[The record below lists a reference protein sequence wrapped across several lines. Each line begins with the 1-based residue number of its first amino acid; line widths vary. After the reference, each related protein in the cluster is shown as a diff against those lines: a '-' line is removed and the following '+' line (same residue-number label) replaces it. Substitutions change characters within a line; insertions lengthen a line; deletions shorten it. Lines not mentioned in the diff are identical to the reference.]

1 MTYDQASQDPLSGRE
16 VVFTLDRG
24 FRKPLVG
31 RGIAALI
38 ATVPGLLLV
47 LLAAGAF
54 SAFVWCWVVV
64 TGVVTLDYAVRYLW
78 VGRFRTRLSAEGIE
92 IRGYFNHFVPWA
104 EVTGVE
110 VTGYAV
116 PTRTAP
122 TSSQRA
128 ARRLDSTSGVRAK
141 LFTVRIARVGHR
153 RRMLL
158 RAPLVAGL
166 RPRRG
171 RPRASGPLGL
181 VRCSPIPLRLAGRG
195 ARPVPAGS
203 SLSWRWYSAR

>member
-1 MTYDQASQDPLSGRE
+1 MSYDQANQDPLSARE

-31 RGIAALI
+31 RGITTLIFAIIALVAA
-38 ATVPGLLLV
+38 
-47 LLAAGAF
+47 
-54 SAFVWCWVVV
+54 V
-64 TGVVTLDYAVRYLW
+64 TGVPVLVTGFWLVVAAVLGAFTLDYAVRYLW
-78 VGRFRTRLSAEGIE
+78 VGRFRTRLSTEGIE

-104 EVTGVE
+104 EVAGVE

-128 ARRLDSTSGVRAK
+128 ARRMDSTSGVRGK
-141 LFTVRIARVGHR
+141 LYTVRIARLGHR

-158 RAPLVAGL
+158 RAPLVTAWQSD
-166 RPRRG
+166 PEFVDKAEII
-171 RPRASGPLGL
+171 RAW
-181 VRCSPIPLRLAGRG
+181 CQAYGRG
-195 ARPVPAGS
+195 VAGPAR
-203 SLSWRWYSAR
+203 RAR

>member
-141 LFTVRIARVGHR
+141 LFTVRIARAGHR

-158 RAPLVAGL
+158 RAPLVAAWQSD
-166 RPRRG
+166 PHFVDKVEVIRG
-171 RPRASGPLGL
+171 WWRAY
-181 VRCSPIPLRLAGRG
+181 GRG
-195 ARPVPAGS
+195 VAGPAR
-203 SLSWRWYSAR
+203 RAR

>member
-1 MTYDQASQDPLSGRE
+1 MTYDQTNQDPLTGRE

-47 LLAAGAF
+47 LLAVGGGSL
-54 SAFVWCWVVV
+54 SAFIWCWVAV
-64 TGVVTLDYAVRYLW
+64 TGVATLDYAVRYLW

-141 LFTVRIARVGHR
+141 LFTVRIARAGHR

-158 RAPLVAGL
+158 RAPLVAAWQSD
-166 RPRRG
+166 PHFVDKVEVIRG
-171 RPRASGPLGL
+171 WWRAYGHGVVGPPS
-181 VRCSPIPLRLAGRG
+181 RSR
-195 ARPVPAGS
+195 
-203 SLSWRWYSAR
+203 